1 MNTSTVTT
9 RSWHAFAVAGI
20 VATAVMIGAPGNAQ
34 NAGRAIDAA
43 TGEVLNDAIA
53 ALDAERYDE
62 ATNAIATLDRDSLSP
77 FERSRVEQILF
88 NVAYKQE
95 RFDAARAH
103 LQSAIDAG
111 GLSAQEVA
119 QARYQSAQLLLQQE
133 RWSEGEAA
141 LEEWLATAER
151 PNAAAHYLLA
161 VARYQSDDFDGALA
175 PARAAVELQEQ
186 PQESQLSLLSALH
199 LQAERYHDAVPLLQR
214 LTLVAPAKKTYWL
227 QLSSVYGQL
236 EDYVNSAAIMQLAHN
251 AGLLTE
257 DAELRRFADLLL
269 FTDQPARAAAVL
281 EEAIAKDAVT
291 VDDKLY
297 EKVASS
303 WIAAGEFDK
312 AVAPLERGAELAT
325 TGNLLVRLGEVQS
338 QREDWAAASLAVDRA
353 IAKGGLDDLG
363 AARFLKGVAL
373 FEQGLHDEAQTWF
386 EQARESPQHRDA
398 ADDYLAKI
406 AELAEP
412 DVRL

>member
-1 MNTSTVTT
+1 MNQFIATP
-9 RSWHAFAVAGI
+9 RGRWAFGTAAI
-20 VATAVMIGAPGNAQ
+20 VAALAIGAPANAQ
-34 NAGRAIDAA
+34 DAGRVIGAA
-43 TGEVLNDAIA
+43 TGEVLNNAIA

-62 ATNAIATLDRDSLSP
+62 ATNAIATLDRDALSP
-77 FERSRVEQILF
+77 FEHSRVEQILF

-95 RFDAARAH
+95 RFGDARAH
-103 LQSAIDAG
+103 LQTAIGAG
-111 GLSAQEVA
+111 GLNPQEVA
-119 QARYQSAQLLLQQE
+119 QARYQSAQLFMQE
-133 RWSEGEAA
+133 KRWSEGEAA

-151 PNAAAHYLLA
+151 PDAAAHYLLA

-199 LQAERYHDAVPLLQR
+199 LQAERYYDAVPVLQR
-214 LTLVAPAKKTYWL
+214 LTIVAPAKKTYWL

-236 EDYVNSAAIMQLAHN
+236 EDYANSAAVMQLAHN

-257 DAELRRFADLLL
+257 DTELRRLADLLL
-269 FTDQPARAAAVL
+269 FTDQPGRAATIL
-281 EEAIAKDAVT
+281 EEGIAKDAVT
-291 VDDKLY
+291 LDDKLY

-325 TGNLLVRLGEVQS
+325 TGNLLVRLGEVHT
-338 QREDWAAASLAVDRA
+338 QREDWAAASLALDRG

-373 FEQGLHDEAQTWF
+373 FRQGLHGDARTWF
-386 EQARESPQHRDA
+386 EQARESEEHREA
-398 ADDYLAKI
+398 ADRYLAEI
-406 AELAEP
+406 AQLAGP
-412 DVRL
+412 GARL